1 MAHSVRFTRHTA
13 QDVSEQQL
21 GGSLA
26 ASPSGLFELAC
37 VNSSVQKA
45 GLSAPS
51 AHWVTSRQLVISS
64 ASSGLPATWRRSRRR
79 SMERARTRSSMPS
92 GALAWNSVRLL
103 PSARAR
109 PHAERQN
116 GALFSGAAAWPA
128 NHMRA
133 RLLLCYRTALIT
145 LQAPTPGTHL
155 SPMSRFAHETAGRAG
170 CAGAPQH
177 SHVLQPA
184 ARASSAC
191 GQPGSAAGPWS
202 SSRSRS
208 PMNASPGHPQM
219 STACGSRASQH
230 VVPGTCC

>member
-26 ASPSGLFELAC
+26 ASPSGLFELAW

-145 LQAPTPGTHL
+145 LQAPTSGAHL
-155 SPMSRFAHETAGRAG
+155 SPTSRFIHETAGVQVALALLNTRMSCSPPPVPARRA
-170 CAGAPQH
+170 AN
-177 SHVLQPA
+177 LA
-184 ARASSAC
+184 ARRAH
-191 GQPGSAAGPWS
+191 GQARAAGRP
-202 SSRSRS
+202 
-208 PMNASPGHPQM
+208 
-219 STACGSRASQH
+219 
-230 VVPGTCC
+230 